1 MILVAIG
8 TNLAADGYNSPLAT
22 CEAAI
27 SALEDLPDIE
37 VLAVSRWY
45 ESEPVPASDQP
56 WFVNGVVQL
65 ETGLD
70 QKALLAS
77 LHRLEAD
84 FGRIRRTPNE
94 ARPLDLDILDY
105 NGLAEPGDTETGAP
119 TLPHPRMA
127 ERAFVL
133 MPLRDLLHEAG
144 ATDWRHPT
152 TGQGIGCLIAMLPS
166 PGPSI
171 RQAGEGGS

>member
-8 TNLAADGYNSPLAT
+8 ANLAADGYNSPLAT
-22 CEAAI
+22 CEAAV

-45 ESEPVPASDQP
+45 ESEPVPTSGQP
-56 WFVNGVVQL
+56 WYVNGVIQL
-65 ETGLD
+65 ETDLD
-70 QKALLAS
+70 PKALLAG
-77 LHRLEAD
+77 LHQLEAD

-94 ARPLDLDILDY
+94 ARSLDLDILDY
-105 NGLAEPGDTETGAP
+105 NGLVESGNPETGTP
-119 TLPHPRMA
+119 ILPHPRMTD
-127 ERAFVL
+127 RAFVL
-133 MPLRDLLHEAG
+133 MPLRDLLHEVG

-152 TGQGIGCLIAMLPS
+152 TGQGIGGLIAMLPS

>member
-8 TNLAADGYNSPLAT
+8 ANLAADGYSSPLAT
-22 CEAAI
+22 CQAAV
-27 SALEDLPDIE
+27 SALEDMADID
-37 VLAVSRWY
+37 VVAVSRWY

-56 WFVNGVVQL
+56 WFVNGVLQL
-65 ETGLD
+65 ETDLEP
-70 QKALLAS
+70 KALMDG
-77 LHRLEAD
+77 LHRLEAS
-84 FGRIRRTPNE
+84 FGRVRRTPNE
-94 ARPLDLDILDY
+94 ARPLDLDIVDY
-105 NGLAEPGDTETGAP
+105 DGLVEPGDSETGTP

-152 TGQGIGCLIAMLPS
+152 TGQGIGGLIAMLPS
-166 PGPSI
+166 PGPGI
-171 RQAGEGGS
+171 RQASEG